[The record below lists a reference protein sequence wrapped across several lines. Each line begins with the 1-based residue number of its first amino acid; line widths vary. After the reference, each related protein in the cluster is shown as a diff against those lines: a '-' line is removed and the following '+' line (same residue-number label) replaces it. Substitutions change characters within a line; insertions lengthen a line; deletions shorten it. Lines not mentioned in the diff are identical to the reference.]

1 MSVLASEAGALFVAR
16 ASEAR
21 GELALDDANA
31 QAVHDLCVRLDGIP
45 LAIELAAAQTKVM
58 TPGEILT
65 RLDKQFRLFTGGRRT
80 SLERHQTLRAAI
92 DWSYDLL
99 TDDERALLDR
109 LSVCVGGFDL
119 DAVVAIAAGTGA
131 DEFEAFE
138 LLASLV
144 AKSLVERNERDG
156 VTRYRLLEMIRQYAA
171 EQLNATGAA
180 ETARDDHARH
190 YLALAIALFGEMS
203 TAADYEALDR
213 LDAETANI
221 AAAGRWLLAGRTHRG
236 AHAVLRRRAV
246 LRLVRGAGDDPRR
259 ARRRSPAKSSN
270 EPTPPRCPGYPTR
283 LLDRGQRAR
292 VLQRRPSTEFGHL
305 TDLATAVSGGEPTA
319 RRHR

>member
-1 MSVLASEAGALFVAR
+1 
-16 ASEAR
+16 
-21 GELALDDANA
+21 
-31 QAVHDLCVRLDGIP
+31 
-45 LAIELAAAQTKVM
+45 M

-65 RLDKQFRLFTGGRRT
+65 RLDKQFRLLTGGRGT

-119 DAVVAIAAGTGA
+119 DAVVAIAAGIGA

-171 EQLNATGAA
+171 EQLNASGAA
-180 ETARDDHARH
+180 EAARDDHARH
-190 YLALAIALFGEMS
+190 YLALAVALFGEMS
-203 TAADYEALDR
+203 TAADYQALDR
-213 LDAETANI
+213 LDTETANI
-221 AAAGRWLLAGRTHRG
+221 AAAGRWLLAAERIAELVQFFDDVPFFDGYAVPVTTLQELGGIAGEVVERTD
-236 AHAVLRRRAV
+236 AAAL
-246 LRLVRGAGDDPRR
+246 
-259 ARRRSPAKSSN
+259 
-270 EPTPPRCPGYPTR
+270 PGY
-283 LLDRGQRAR
+283 A
-292 VLQRRPSTEFGHL
+292 SACWI
-305 TDLATAVSGGEPTA
+305 ATAPALCSTA
-319 RRHR
+319 TWPSSAT